1 MSDKFK
7 SVESL
12 MDGYNP
18 QRQLLE
24 QTRKLVKKWEPTGLL
39 EGLEDET
46 FSTILTE
53 RRDEEDV
60 VASSS
65 PSCSMIRSVASRS
78 ARSAS
83 PK

>member
-1 MSDKFK
+1 MSDNFK

-39 EGLEDET
+39 EGMDKEHEVNGMTVLLEN
-46 FSTILTE
+46 
-53 RRDEEDV
+53 V
-60 VASSS
+60 SS
-65 PSCSMIRSVASRS
+65 VN
-78 ARSAS
+78 
-83 PK
+83 

>member
-24 QTRKLVKKWEPTGLL
+24 QTRKLVKKWEPTDLL
-39 EGLEDET
+39 EGMDKEHEVNGMQSFFLKSKFIKLIDET
-46 FSTILTE
+46 QELGTSVNS
-53 RRDEEDV
+53 EEWSG
-60 VASSS
+60 AHFH
-65 PSCSMIRSVASRS
+65 
-78 ARSAS
+78 
-83 PK
+83 